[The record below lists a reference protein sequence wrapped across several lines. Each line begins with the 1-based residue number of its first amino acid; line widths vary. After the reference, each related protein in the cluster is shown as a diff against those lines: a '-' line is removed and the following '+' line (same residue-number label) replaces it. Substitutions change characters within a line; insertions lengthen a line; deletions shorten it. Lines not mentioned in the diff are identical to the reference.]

1 MQTYNTFREYLI
13 SEHKDNLQDIANNG
27 CSGGVHGMTY
37 YEETTELYKLYA
49 NELLKV
55 IADFNTEYSTQVS
68 VYGSSEDEL
77 YNTIVWAA
85 AEIIAS
91 DIHYN

>member
-1 MQTYNTFREYLI
+1 MKTYNTFREYLI

-27 CSGGVHGMTY
+27 CSGGVHCMTS